1 MRNVEREQERERV
14 LDLVRRHGWNATAFQ
29 TLGGEYSYFFHGE
42 GEKLGCVAY
51 VDTGRS
57 WVAAGAPIAAEDEIA
72 DVAMNF
78 VRAARAIGKRS
89 CFFAVEDRL
98 PDATGT
104 ALRSIRIGEQPVWDP
119 REWPAVL
126 RDHKSLREQ
135 LRRARAKGVRVR
147 DVSAE
152 ELASGPTREAI
163 RAVAERWLAAHE
175 MAPMGFLVDVEPFSQ
190 APHRACFV
198 AEREGAIVGF
208 AGVIP
213 VPARGGWFVENLVR
227 VPDAPNGT
235 AELLVD
241 AVMRWAADASYHWL
255 TLGLAPLAGDVPG
268 PLRFARRFSAP
279 LYDFEGL
286 RRYKAKLQPQAW
298 SAIHLSYPSEQSA
311 LPSLFDALEAF
322 TRGGF
327 VRFGLATLLR
337 GPTFVLR
344 LLALALVPWT
354 ILLAVAPARFW
365 FGTPVVKWFW
375 VAFDVV
381 VALGLF
387 RLLRTRDLAL
397 MTVLAIAVTSDALL
411 TFVEALV
418 WNVRHMQ
425 GIGDALVVLAACA
438 APALAS
444 IVLWGARGRILRM
457 RGA

>member
-1 MRNVEREQERERV
+1 M

-42 GEKLGCVAY
+42 GEARGCVAY
-51 VDTGRS
+51 VDTGRA
-57 WVAAGAPIAAEDEIA
+57 WVAAGAPIVAEESIA
-72 DVAMNF
+72 ELATEF
-78 VRAARAIGKRS
+78 VRAARAAGKRC

-98 PDATGT
+98 PDATGE

-119 REWPAVL
+119 REWPEIL
-126 RDHKSLREQ
+126 REHKSLREQ

-147 DVSAE
+147 EVSPE
-152 ELASGPTREAI
+152 ELAHGPTGEAI
-163 RAVAERWLAAHE
+163 RTVAERWLAAHE
-175 MAPMGFLVDVEPFSQ
+175 MAPMGFLVDVEPLSR

-198 AEREGAIVGF
+198 AEREGTVIGF

-213 VPARGGWFVENLVR
+213 VPARGGWFVENLLR

-241 AVMRWAADASYHWL
+241 TVMRWAANVKCQWL

-268 PLRFARRFSAP
+268 ALRFARRFSAP

-286 RRYKAKLQPQAW
+286 RRYKAKLQPRVW

-311 LPSLFDALEAF
+311 GASLFDALEAF

-354 ILLAVAPARFW
+354 ILLAIAPARLW
-365 FGTPVVKWFW
+365 FGTPAVKWFW
-375 VAFDVV
+375 VAFDIV

-387 RLLRTRDLAL
+387 RLLRTRDVAL
-397 MTVLAIAVTSDALL
+397 MTVLAVAVTSDALL
-411 TFVEALV
+411 TLVEAIV

-425 GIGDALVVLAACA
+425 GVGDALVVLAACA

-444 IVLWGARGRILRM
+444 VVLWGARGRILRM
-457 RGA
+457 RGV